1 MTVTTPTQL
10 DNIVRAQYHDKAI
23 QGYKVRRLYDGY
35 AMPMPKEDE
44 NFLGTSYNV
53 SFMHSLAPTETVI
66 SQVSDINPQ
75 AMTDST
81 ASVTPTS
88 FADAIQFSELM
99 KAEAYTN
106 LNGKGGDAYFAVG
119 QAMTE
124 SLEVLAKKVAL
135 AGSWV
140 RRSTARASLD
150 AGTATHNMSY
160 AVLLNDM
167 TLLQGAKAPWFVDGN
182 GNHPMAIMSPA
193 AYNDLLIGSS
203 EPLLSVALYQDKSLL
218 MSGEAGMLAGCRLT
232 VSPFAHVFGGAG
244 AANGTAVSTTLNG
257 AVAAGDTSCTLTSVG
272 SLAAGMHLNV
282 GSTETAATLY
292 PTTERVEVVGVSGSV
307 ATIVGSGPN
316 GGFRFAHATLSTA
329 TNADDVY
336 PVLYGGPQSLAKIF
350 ASNIHGPNGWIG
362 DPQET
367 GLADQWISIAYK
379 FYGNYGIIAQNR
391 LMRREVSAKIDA

>member
-23 QGYKVRRLYDGY
+23 QGYKVRRLYDAL
-35 AMPMPKEDE
+35 AMDMPKEDA

-53 SFMHSLAPTETVI
+53 SFMHALQPTETVI
-66 SQVSDINPQ
+66 SQVADINPQ
-75 AMTDST
+75 AMSDST

-140 RRSTARASLD
+140 RRGAARASLD

-167 TLLQGAKAPWFVDGN
+167 ALLKGAKAPWFVDGN
-182 GNHPMAIMSPA
+182 GNNPMAIMNPRVI
-193 AYNDLLIGSS
+193 NDLLIGAS
-203 EPLLSVALYQDKSLL
+203 EPLLSISLYQDKGYLV
-218 MSGEAGMLAGCRLT
+218 SGEVGMLAGCRIT
-232 VSPFAHVFGGAG
+232 ANENAHVFGGAG
-244 AANGTAVSTTLNG
+244 AANGTAVSTTISA
-257 AVAAGDTSCTLTSVG
+257 AVAAGATTCTLTVVG
-272 SLAAGMHLNV
+272 SLAAGMHLTV
-282 GSTETAATLY
+282 GSIETAGTLY
-292 PTTERVEVVGVSGSV
+292 PTTERVEVVSVSGSD

-316 GGFRFAHATLSTA
+316 GGFRFAHAALSTA

-336 PVLYGGPQSLAKIF
+336 PVIYGGPQSMAKVY

-362 DPQET
+362 DPEES
-367 GLADQWISIAYK
+367 GLAKQWVSIAYK

-391 LMRREVSAKIDA
+391 IMRREVSAKIDA